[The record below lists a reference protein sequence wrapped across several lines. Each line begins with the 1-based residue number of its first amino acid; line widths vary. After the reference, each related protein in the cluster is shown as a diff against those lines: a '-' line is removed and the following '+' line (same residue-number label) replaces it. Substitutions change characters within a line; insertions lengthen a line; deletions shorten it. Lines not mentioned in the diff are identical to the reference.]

1 MTAKDRRRLMRRYA
15 EVAKERDAADDVVLR
30 RQAADDWR
38 DLATDAEARRAPKYL
53 WWFGRKA

>member
-1 MTAKDRRRLMRRYA
+1 MTERHRLMKA
-15 EVAKERDAADDVVLR
+15 FAAKAKEREAANDSVLR
-30 RQAADDWR
+30 TQAADDWR